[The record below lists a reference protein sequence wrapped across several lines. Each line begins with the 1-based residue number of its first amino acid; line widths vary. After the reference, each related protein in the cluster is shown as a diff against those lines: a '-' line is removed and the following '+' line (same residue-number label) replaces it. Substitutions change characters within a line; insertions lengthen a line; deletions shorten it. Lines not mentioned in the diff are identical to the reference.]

1 MAHTRGTCLTH
12 QLARDAERRLTDSP
26 PVVNHQCLLWQS
38 RTQSTNDC
46 CISNIRGTCL
56 YVHNVFQM
64 RLLTRIAVFLLLA
77 ASAAPH
83 SGVDSGH
90 QLCCILTAA
99 SGYSPE
105 RLCGPALPATALLS
119 RLTFFDAHRLGFR
132 LSSAMSSTLQ
142 LAGRDRMPAFCLHAC
157 RCASFFSLV
166 IPLLVAGWSFSRML

>member
-1 MAHTRGTCLTH
+1 MKTAYDNIYIYIYAAH
-12 QLARDAERRLTDSP
+12 
-26 PVVNHQCLLWQS
+26 V
-38 RTQSTNDC
+38 
-46 CISNIRGTCL
+46 

-105 RLCGPALPATALLS
+105 RLCCPALPAIALLS
-119 RLTFFDAHRLGFR
+119 RLRFFDAYRLGFR

-142 LAGRDRMPAFCLHAC
+142 LAGRDRMLAFRLHA
-157 RCASFFSLV
+157 RRRGSFPSLV
-166 IPLLVAGWSFSRML
+166 IPFLVAGWSFSRML